1 MIAMSR
7 IVRNPIG
14 WAVLLVLLVLAFASI
29 FAVVPE
35 TQQAVVVRMGI
46 PRAVVNLYRA
56 DQAFGETGAGLIARV
71 PLLDQIVYIDRR
83 VQTVEVKNQPLQ
95 SADGQ
100 RIDADAF
107 ARYRVV
113 DPSRLYLQ
121 THGDPRRVD
130 DALKPVLADALR
142 TNLGRLPASALLA
155 PDHAPQMRA
164 VAGALDRAARDFGV
178 RVSEVRLDRVDLP
191 DGAPLDNAIGRMR
204 AAREQDVAAIRDD
217 GERQATAIR
226 ADGNA
231 QAAKA
236 VADAFGQDP
245 EFYEFYR
252 AMLSYQITLANGS
265 TRMVLSPNSEYFRQ
279 FRSGGKQ

>member
-1 MIAMSR
+1 MIAVSR
-7 IVRNPIG
+7 VVRNPIG
-14 WAVLLVLLVLAFASI
+14 WAVLLILLVLAFASV

-71 PLLDQIVYIDRR
+71 PLLDQIVYVDRR
-83 VQTVEVKNQPLQ
+83 AQTVEVENQPLT

-100 RIDADAF
+100 RVEADAF

-113 DPSRLYLQ
+113 DPARLYLQ
-121 THGDPRRVD
+121 THGDPRRLGET
-130 DALKPVLADALR
+130 LKPVLANALR

-155 PDHAPQMRA
+155 PEHKPEMQA
-164 VAGALDRAARDFGV
+164 VADALDRAARGYGA
-178 RVSEVRLDRVDLP
+178 RVSEVRVDRVDLP
-191 DGAPLDNAIGRMR
+191 DGAPLDNAIARMR
-204 AAREQDVAAIRDD
+204 ATREQDVASIRDEGD
-217 GERQATAIR
+217 RQATAIR

>member
-1 MIAMSR
+1 VIAMSR

-14 WAVLLVLLVLAFASI
+14 WAVLLILLVLAFASI

-83 VQTVEVKNQPLQ
+83 AQTVEVENQPLL

-100 RIDADAF
+100 RVEADAF

-113 DPSRLYLQ
+113 DPARLYLQ
-121 THGDPRRVD
+121 THGDPRRIG

-155 PDHAPQMRA
+155 PEHAPQMRA
-164 VAGALDRAARDFGV
+164 VSEALDRAARDFGA

-204 AAREQDVAAIRDD
+204 AAREQDVASIRDD
-217 GERQATAIR
+217 GDRQAAAIR

>member
-1 MIAMSR
+1 MSR

-14 WAVLLVLLVLAFASI
+14 WAVLLILLVLAFASI

-46 PRAVVNLYRA
+46 PRAVVNLYRG

-83 VQTVEVKNQPLQ
+83 AQTVEVENQPLL

-100 RIDADAF
+100 RVEADAF

-113 DPSRLYLQ
+113 DPARLYLQ
-121 THGDPRRVD
+121 THGDPRRIG

-142 TNLGRLPASALLA
+142 TSLGHLPASALLA
-155 PDHAPQMRA
+155 PEHAPEMQA
-164 VAGALDRAARDFGV
+164 VAEALDRAARDFGV

-217 GERQATAIR
+217 GDRQAAAIR